1 MRTRNNV
8 FIWIMIL
15 LASHSLAQEVRLGM
29 LPSLNLNKSLKNDWR
44 LNLTIEGRN
53 SLLKEQLECSQGNN
67 QEYIHTDYTLIAA
80 KRVGFNKL
88 LAAGV
93 MWRYKENQL
102 ILRYLQQFVLI
113 KKYNSFRMAHRFALD
128 QTESQN
134 APTKFR
140 IRYRAT
146 LELPLSGTSIDPKEW
161 YLKINN
167 EYLNSFQD
175 KEQSLEMRVVPLV
188 GYKFSEKSKLETGV
202 DYRRNDLLS
211 DDPHPTYWVSLKWYL
226 IL

>member
-1 MRTRNNV
+1 
-8 FIWIMIL
+8 
-15 LASHSLAQEVRLGM
+15 
-29 LPSLNLNKSLKNDWR
+29 
-44 LNLTIEGRN
+44 
-53 SLLKEQLECSQGNN
+53 
-67 QEYIHTDYTLIAA
+67 
-80 KRVGFNKL
+80 
-88 LAAGV
+88 
-93 MWRYKENQL
+93 
-102 ILRYLQQFVLI
+102 
-113 KKYNSFRMAHRFALD
+113 MAHRFALD

-167 EYLNSFQD
+167 EYLNSFQN

-202 DYRRNDLLS
+202 DYRRNDFLS
-211 DDPHPTYWVSLKWYL
+211 DDPHPTYWVSLK
-226 IL
+226 